1 MYNIIYDKKILFEDG
16 TIFDVAEY
24 PIETEP
30 SIFAKRAYLKGESR
44 EVIRVT
50 VNADYNLVNEK
61 FINNTNWAVR
71 QFDVSS
77 DGEILDTYNDY
88 DKSDYCVT
96 GDIVDHRDGRIT
108 VYMGKKTEKEILQE
122 AFDEAV
128 LLLTEV

>member
-50 VNADYNLVNEK
+50 VCADYNLANEK
-61 FINNTNWAVR
+61 FINNAKWAIR
-71 QFDVSS
+71 QFDVSPE
-77 DGEILDTYNDY
+77 GEILDTYNDY
-88 DKSDYCVT
+88 DKSDYCVV
-96 GDIVDHRDGRIT
+96 GDIVNHHDGRIT
-108 VYMGKKTEKEILQE
+108 VYMGKKTEAELLYETI
-122 AFDEAV
+122 DS
-128 LLLTEV
+128 LLLMMLEA